1 VGIPFSWYDFAW
13 TIINFFVILAILT
26 YFFYKPVI
34 KFMDNR
40 REEIG
45 RNIADAEQARADAN
59 KLLGEY
65 QAQLQA
71 ARQEAQQIV
80 DKALKSGEES
90 RQVLLAQSR
99 DEAAALLENARKEI
113 HRERDEALQT
123 LRQEVVSLSIMAAGK
138 ILGRNITEEDNA
150 HIVNQFLD
158 EVGEIH

>member
-1 VGIPFSWYDFAW
+1 MQFSLYDFIWA
-13 TIINFFVILAILT
+13 IINFFVILAILT

-34 KFMDNR
+34 TFIDNR
-40 REEIG
+40 RAEIG
-45 RNIADAEQARADAN
+45 RNISDAEQARAEAK
-59 KLLGEY
+59 KLLSDY

-90 RQVLLAQSR
+90 RQELLAQSR
-99 DEAAALLENARKEI
+99 EEATALLENARKEI
-113 HRERDEALQT
+113 RRERDEAMRA
-123 LRQEVVSLSIMAAGK
+123 LRQEVVSLSVMAASK

-150 HIVNQFLD
+150 RIVNQFLD